1 MYMLNQPA
9 VFVDIETNGKMGAE
23 GKIIEIG
30 VLKVEDG
37 VIVEEF
43 QSLIN
48 PNERIPFWIE
58 RLTGISNGDLVGAP
72 YFDEVAQTLKRLFDG
87 ALFVAHN
94 VRFDYSFL
102 RSHFKAL
109 GFDYKPKLFCTVR
122 MSRALYPE
130 HRGHSLEKI
139 IARHNL
145 HTINRHRAFD
155 DAKVMYE
162 FVQLAIAEKGTAAFL
177 ANVALQLR
185 TKTLPPHVDET
196 LIAALPEKPGVY
208 IFRDESGSPLYVGKS
223 VNIRDRVRSHFTQNT
238 TIIKEMKLS
247 QRSYTIDHIETD
259 TEIEALLL
267 ESAKVKELQ
276 PLLNRRLRRVA
287 KQSVLMSHATELG
300 YTGIAIESKD
310 LNELTDTDNMYGVF
324 TSRMKAKSALE
335 NIVRSYQL
343 CTKLVSLEKTSGACF
358 RYQLGLCK
366 GACIS
371 KESPD
376 AYNARVQIALSSSR
390 IESWPFR
397 SKIAIKIS
405 EVKSLIV
412 DQWIIE
418 GIMHYEFEPTLEKIT
433 NGFDLD
439 TYKIL
444 RSYIRLHKESI
455 SCLDGFMP

>member
-9 VFVDIETNGKMGAE
+9 VFVDIETNGKVGAE

-30 VLKVEDG
+30 VLRVEDG

-162 FVQLAIAEKGTAAFL
+162 FVQLAIAEKGTAVFL

-238 TIIKEMKLS
+238 TIVKEMKLS
-247 QRSYTIDHIETD
+247 QRSYSIDHIETD

-287 KQSVLMSHATELG
+287 KQSVLMSHTTELG
-300 YTGIAIESKD
+300 YTGITIESKD

-366 GACIS
+366 GACIG

-455 SCLDGFMP
+455 SRLDGITL